1 MNKNILIAFVILIG
15 LVFSS
20 CKNSS
25 SENKETL
32 VVESEVES
40 EEMTW
45 FDTNDIENE
54 ELAERVKDYITNQFL
69 TEADKRAISEDQRKF
84 QLYTVDLNNDG
95 SEEIF
100 VNFVSSYFCGSGGC
114 TVLLLNKNLEL
125 ITRFSPSRTL
135 YVGKEVENGWRVLL
149 TDSEGE
155 WRKLVYENE
164 TYPTNPTM
172 VENIGEDP
180 SDYAE
185 NMFGVDSSQ
194 SETYNF

>member
-32 VVESEVES
+32 VVESE
-40 EEMTW
+40 EMTW
-45 FDTNDIENE
+45 YNTNDIEKE
-54 ELAERVKDYITNQFL
+54 ELAERVKDYITTQFL

-125 ITRFSPSRTL
+125 ITRFSPTQTL
-135 YVGKEVENGWRVLL
+135 YVGRKVENGWSILHTRA
-149 TDSEGE
+149 DGE
-155 WRKLVYENE
+155 WKKLVYEDD
-164 TYPTNPTM
+164 TYPSNPTM
-172 VENIGEDP
+172 VDGTDEEPNQKAVKLFDED
-180 SDYAE
+180 
-185 NMFGVDSSQ
+185 DSKQKMYS
-194 SETYNF
+194 F